1 MSKVENNK
9 AQAKRVAAVH
19 SLKTKIFF
27 LVFVAI
33 VLSIVLCL
41 VMTVPRSKSNLDNVI
56 ENYMKDITTVE
67 GENLDRSYAEKGEDI
82 LSAENLQK
90 ELGSITIS
98 GMSSSYAY
106 IFSGTD
112 GTMLYHP
119 TAEKIGL
126 PVENAAAN
134 QLLAEIRE
142 GKKPEPAVINYEF
155 NGKQKYAAYYVGTDA
170 AFVLIITA
178 DGDEVFT
185 SLNETMRNSIVGAVI
200 LAVIFSILTFIL
212 TEIMFKPII
221 RIASVVNTIAALDF
235 RESEDQKRILR
246 RRDETGVMG
255 QSVNTLR
262 QELVEIVDQIKGK
275 SQELYEASETLSTG
289 SSETATAVDQVENA
303 IAEIAKGATSQ
314 AQETQAASENV
325 VLMGNMIEEA
335 NTEVE
340 NLRTNA
346 RAMRDAGNSAVVI
359 LDELGQINQQT
370 KDAMEVISRQTNV
383 TNESAL
389 KIKEATEI
397 ITDIAE
403 ETNLL
408 SLNASIEAAR
418 AGEQGRGFA
427 VVAAQIQKL
436 AEQSNESARQIEAI
450 INTLIEESAKSVD
463 TMKSV
468 REVIEKQDANVTST
482 QNAFN
487 EVKGGIDRSVDGI
500 REIAKRTAKLD
511 EARIKVVDVVQ
522 NLTAIAEEN
531 AASTEQTSAS
541 AEEVNAIISNIAAG
555 ASKLH
560 EIAVGLEDS
569 VKAFILE

>member
-359 LDELGQINQQT
+359 LDELGQ
-370 KDAMEVISRQTNV
+370 MSPM
-383 TNESAL
+383 
-389 KIKEATEI
+389 
-397 ITDIAE
+397 
-403 ETNLL
+403 NL
-408 SLNASIEAAR
+408 
-418 AGEQGRGFA
+418 
-427 VVAAQIQKL
+427 
-436 AEQSNESARQIEAI
+436 
-450 INTLIEESAKSVD
+450 
-463 TMKSV
+463 
-468 REVIEKQDANVTST
+468 
-482 QNAFN
+482 
-487 EVKGGIDRSVDGI
+487 
-500 REIAKRTAKLD
+500 
-511 EARIKVVDVVQ
+511 
-522 NLTAIAEEN
+522 
-531 AASTEQTSAS
+531 
-541 AEEVNAIISNIAAG
+541 
-555 ASKLH
+555 H
-560 EIAVGLEDS
+560 
-569 VKAFILE
+569 

>member
-511 EARIKVVDVVQ
+511 EAGIKVVDVVQ